1 MSGGIFGVG
10 VSALLA
16 AQRALQ
22 VTGHNIANV
31 ATEGYSRQRLE
42 LASREPA
49 TAGFGAV
56 GRGVEVV
63 GIRRVV
69 NDFVNQSLNVHL
81 SAEAEQ
87 RTLAEFAGRVN
98 DMLADAQSGLAPA
111 LQRFFAAA
119 EDVANDPTSTAARA
133 TLIAEAQSLVD
144 RFADLEATLQ
154 SERAAASAE
163 LRTRVDEIN
172 QLTDGIAKLN
182 QAIVDARGLGGE
194 PSDLLD
200 QRDQLVRRLA
210 EHVAV
215 HTVEQ
220 SDGSLNVYVGQGQA
234 LVVGFDAAPLAVRVV
249 NGDPNDLAVGFER
262 PGGFVDITA
271 RLSGG
276 AVGALLDVR
285 ETVIE
290 PTSLKLGRLAV
301 ALASVVN
308 DVHRRGMDLEGEL
321 GEDFFGFTLPAPLA
335 HPNNAATG
343 TPAVTVADATGLVA
357 SDYELRFDGTAWQ
370 VRRLAD
376 GAVVA
381 TVANGGTAAFD
392 GLSLDLAGV
401 TGAAAG
407 DRFLLR
413 PLRVVP
419 SLEVLVTEPR
429 AVAAALPVRAEPA
442 AANGGNAAV
451 TEVTIVD
458 PTDAALRAP
467 VDIAFANGEFV
478 VGTNVVPLDP
488 SGETTIEANGWRV
501 VIRGTP
507 AEGDVFQVRD
517 NAGAAGDNRGALAL
531 AAVASQRVLDN
542 GTARLDDAY
551 ADVVAG
557 VGVATR
563 RAQVSHE
570 AEARML
576 ADAQARREA
585 VSGVNLDEEA
595 ANMLR
600 YQQAY
605 QAAAQVIATAGTMIE
620 SLLAA
625 FRR

>member
-31 ATEGYSRQRLE
+31 STEGYSRQRLE
-42 LASREPA
+42 LAAREPA

-56 GRGVEVV
+56 GRGVEVTGV
-63 GIRRVV
+63 RRIV
-69 NDFVNQSLNVHL
+69 NDFVIQRLNVHL

-98 DMLADAQSGLAPA
+98 DLLADAESGLAPA
-111 LQRFFAAA
+111 MQRFFDAA
-119 EDVANDPTSTAARA
+119 EDVANDPTSSAARA

-144 RFADLEATLQ
+144 RFAEIEAGLA
-154 SERAAASAE
+154 SERAAASGE
-163 LRTRVDEIN
+163 LRTRVAEIN
-172 QLTDGIAKLN
+172 QLAEAIADVN
-182 QAIVDARGLGGE
+182 RAIVDARGLGGE
-194 PSDLLD
+194 PNDLLD
-200 QRDQLVRRLA
+200 QRDELVRRLA

-234 LVVGFDAAPLAVRVV
+234 LVVGSKAEPLAVRVV
-249 NGDPNDLAVGFER
+249 NGDPNDPAVGFER
-262 PGGFVDITA
+262 PGGFVDVTA
-271 RLSGG
+271 QLTGG
-276 AVGALLDVR
+276 AVGALLEVR

-290 PTSLKLGRLAV
+290 PTSLELGRLAV
-301 ALASVVN
+301 AFATVVN
-308 DVHRRGMDLEGEL
+308 DVHNRGMDLDGEL
-321 GEDFFGFTLPAPLA
+321 GGDFFGFTPPAA
-335 HPNNAATG
+335 VAGAGNAAAG
-343 TPAVTVADATGLVA
+343 TPDVSVADVGGLVA
-357 SDYELRFDGTAWQ
+357 SDYELRFDGTDWR

-376 GAVVA
+376 GEIVA
-381 TVANGGTAAFD
+381 TLPSGGTATFD

-429 AVAAALPVRAEPA
+429 AVAAALPVRAEAA
-442 AANGGNAAV
+442 AANGGDATVA
-451 TEVTIVD
+451 EVTIVD
-458 PTDAALRAP
+458 PANAALRAP
-467 VDIAFANGEFV
+467 VDIQFTAGNFV
-478 VGTNVVPLDP
+478 FGTNVVPLDP
-488 SGETTIEANGWRV
+488 SGETTIQANGWSI

-531 AAVASQRVLDN
+531 AAVASQRVLGN
-542 GTARLDDAY
+542 GTGTLGDAY

-557 VGVATR
+557 VGVAAR

-576 ADAQARREA
+576 ADVQAQREA

-595 ANMLR
+595 ANLLR

-605 QAAAQVIATAGTMIE
+605 QAAARVIATAGDMIDA
-620 SLLAA
+620 LLAA